1 MGIKWNQGHS
11 CLFFFC
17 VQPWVISSA
26 SLFARLRFF
35 QTLGMWTK
43 HRTERDERRRRYSIF
58 WKELRDGTSAS
69 MSKIIQSPIRSN
81 SCAFRWMCVCTRGNG
96 AFKFDM
102 DSNGWIAKARSH
114 VTSSFRFFPLVIV
127 EGKQIFKAQLSE
139 AEGRICST
147 VNALRENGPFCFVVS
162 NWRWTKRGTNESRTS
177 LFLVVPNPPG
187 QPEETRVKGKTRKDR
202 AEHDELKDWILMPFP
217 PYKRPRDKRVE
228 SRYVTD
234 NSPVTQKERNHLL
247 LMKHA

>member
-1 MGIKWNQGHS
+1 MKSRTFLSVLFLSPAMGYLIGLTFCS
-11 CLFFFC
+11 IAFFSDARNVNKTSDWKRRKETPVFSFLKGIEGWHQC
-17 VQPWVISSA
+17 FDVKDNSISYT
-26 SLFARLRFF
+26 F
-35 QTLGMWTK
+35 
-43 HRTERDERRRRYSIF
+43 
-58 WKELRDGTSAS
+58 ELVC
-69 MSKIIQSPIRSN
+69 IQMNVRIR
-81 SCAFRWMCVCTRGNG
+81 TRGNG

-217 PYKRPRDKRVE
+217 PYTNAHETKGL
-228 SRYVTD
+228 SLVT
-234 NSPVTQKERNHLL
+234 
-247 LMKHA
+247 